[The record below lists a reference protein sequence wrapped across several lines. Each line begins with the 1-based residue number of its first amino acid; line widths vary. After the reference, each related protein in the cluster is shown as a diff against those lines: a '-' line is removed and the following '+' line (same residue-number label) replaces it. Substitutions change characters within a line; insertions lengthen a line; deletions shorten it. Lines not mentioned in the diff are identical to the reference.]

1 MSTTVS
7 DKAAEANDVTPVIG
21 SRGSA
26 EGGARDILERARRV
40 ARDAAAPAAADVDK
54 NARFPKETFDAQ
66 RKERLLGAFIPKELG
81 GLGCGMVTL
90 AGICETMGSACG
102 ASGLVTAMHHIQVAC
117 IVRHGT
123 DSPALKAYLS
133 EVAEKQRLI
142 ASVTSEVGIGGDMRS
157 SITAIVRNGSEFSLD
172 KDATTISYGEHADD
186 LLVTSRRDKD
196 SPPSDQVITL
206 VRGGNYKLE
215 KTGAWDTLGMR
226 GTCSPSFKLTSRGT
240 TDHILTLPFGDV
252 ASRTMV
258 PFSHILWA
266 AAWLGIA
273 TDAVARARTFV
284 RNEARK
290 KPGTVPP
297 TAIRVAEVMNLLQ
310 LMRNNVHDAAS
321 ECERLMRESDGATDE
336 LLSIGFAIKI
346 NNLKLASSQLVAQ
359 IVQQCLLIVGI
370 SGYKN
375 DTKFSM
381 GRHLRDAQ
389 SAALM
394 IGNDRIYATNASLL
408 LVHKDD

>member
-1 MSTTVS
+1 MSEQTN
-7 DKAAEANDVTPVIG
+7 EI
-21 SRGSA
+21 
-26 EGGARDILERARRV
+26 V
-40 ARDAAAPAAADVDK
+40 ARAQRIAREVAAPAAADVDRH
-54 NARFPKETFDAQ
+54 ARFPKEAFEAQ
-66 RKERLLGAFIPKELG
+66 RKEGLLGAFVPKEQG

-90 AGICETMGSACG
+90 AGICEAMGSACG
-102 ASGLVTAMHHIQVAC
+102 ATGLITAMHHIQVAC
-117 IVRHGT
+117 VVRHGNS
-123 DSPALKAYLS
+123 SPALRAYVS
-133 EVAEKQRLI
+133 EIAEKQRLI

-157 SITAIVRNGSEFSLD
+157 SITAIERNDGKFTLA

-196 SPPSDQVITL
+196 SPPSDQVLTL
-206 VRGGNYKLE
+206 VRGGDYKLE
-215 KTGAWDTLGMR
+215 KTGVWDTLGMR
-226 GTCSPSFKLTSRGT
+226 GTCSPSFKLESHGSVEQ
-240 TDHILTLPFGDV
+240 ILPLAFGDI

-273 TDAVARARTFV
+273 TDAVARARAYV
-284 RNEARK
+284 RGEARK

-297 TAIRVAEVMNLLQ
+297 TALRLAEVMNLLQ
-310 LMRNNVHDAAS
+310 LMRNNVHDAAA
-321 ECERLMRESDGATDE
+321 ECETLMRESEGATDE

-370 SGYKN
+370 AGYKN
-375 DTKFSM
+375 DSKFSM

>member
-1 MSTTVS
+1 MGEQTNEIVQ
-7 DKAAEANDVTPVIG
+7 
-21 SRGSA
+21 
-26 EGGARDILERARRV
+26 RARRI
-40 ARDAAAPAAADVDK
+40 AREVAAPAAADVDRQ
-54 NARFPKETFDAQ
+54 ARFPKEAFEAQ
-66 RKERLLGAFIPKELG
+66 KKERLLGAFVPKEYG
-81 GLGCGMVTL
+81 GLGCGMSTL
-90 AGICETMGSACG
+90 AGICEAMGSACG
-102 ASGLVTAMHHIQVAC
+102 ATGLVTAMHHIQVAC
-117 IVRHGT
+117 LVRHGT
-123 DSPALKAYLS
+123 ESPALKSYLS
-133 EVAEKQRLI
+133 ELTEKQRLI

-157 SITAIVRNGSEFSLD
+157 SKTAIVRNGSEFVLE

-196 SPPSDQVITL
+196 SPPSDQVLTL
-206 VRGGNYKLE
+206 VRGGEYTLE
-215 KTGAWDTLGMR
+215 KTSDWDTLGMR
-226 GTCSPSFKLTSRGT
+226 GTCSPGFKLASRGSV
-240 TDHILTLPFGDV
+240 DQILPLPFGDI

-273 TDAVARARTFV
+273 SDAVSRARAYV
-284 RNEARK
+284 RGEARK

-297 TAIRVAEVMNLLQ
+297 AALRLAEVMNLLQ
-310 LMRNNVHDAAS
+310 LMRNNVHDAAA
-321 ECERLMRESDGATDE
+321 ECEALMRAADGATDE

-370 SGYKN
+370 GGYKN
-375 DTKFSM
+375 NTPFSM

>member
-1 MSTTVS
+1 MAQHTSETNEVV
-7 DKAAEANDVTPVIG
+7 A
-21 SRGSA
+21 
-26 EGGARDILERARRV
+26 RARTI
-40 ARDAAAPAAADVDK
+40 AGEFAAPAAPDVDK
-54 NARFPKETFDAQ
+54 NARFPKEAIEAQ
-66 RKERLLGAFIPKELG
+66 KKERLLGAFIPKELG
-81 GLGCGMVTL
+81 GLGCGMVAL
-90 AGICETMGSACG
+90 AGICEAFGSACG
-102 ASGLVTAMHHIQVAC
+102 SSGLITAMHHIQVAC
-117 IVRHGT
+117 LVRHGS
-123 DSPALKAYLS
+123 DSTYFKRYLQ
-133 EVAEKQRLI
+133 EAAEKQLLI

-157 SITAIVRNGSEFSLD
+157 SITAIDRKDTSFVLN

-186 LLVTSRRDKD
+186 LLVTSRRTADA
-196 SPPSDQVITL
+196 PPSDQVLTL
-206 VRGGNYKLE
+206 VRKGDFKLE
-215 KTGAWDTLGMR
+215 RTGTWDTHGMR
-226 GTCSPSFKLTSRGT
+226 GTCSPGFKLESRGSIEQ
-240 TDHILTLPFGDV
+240 ILSLPFGDI

-273 TDAVARARTFV
+273 SDAVSRARLFV
-284 RNEARK
+284 RSEARK

-297 TAIRVAEVMNLLQ
+297 SAVRLAEVVNNLQ

-321 ECERLMRESDGATDE
+321 ECEALMRKADGATDE

-346 NNLKLASSQLVAQ
+346 NNLKIASSQLVAQ

-370 SGYKN
+370 GGYKN

-381 GRHLRDAQ
+381 GRHLRDSQ

-394 IGNDRIYATNASLL
+394 IGNDRIYARNASLL

>member
-1 MSTTVS
+1 MSDNPNEIV
-7 DKAAEANDVTPVIG
+7 
-21 SRGSA
+21 
-26 EGGARDILERARRV
+26 ERARRI
-40 ARDAAAPAAADVDK
+40 ARDVVAPAAADVDRH
-54 NARFPKETFDAQ
+54 ARFPKEAFDAQ
-66 RKERLLGAFIPKELG
+66 RKERLLGAFVPKEQG

-90 AGICETMGSACG
+90 AGICEAMGSACG
-102 ASGLVTAMHHIQVAC
+102 ATGLITAMHHIQVAC
-117 IVRHGT
+117 IVRHGN
-123 DSPALKAYLS
+123 DAPALRSYVS
-133 EVAEKQRLI
+133 EIAEKQRLI

-157 SITAIVRNGSEFSLD
+157 SITAIERNEGKFALS

-196 SPPSDQVITL
+196 SPPSDQVLTL
-206 VRGGNYKLE
+206 VRGGDYKLE
-215 KTGAWDTLGMR
+215 KTGVWDTLGMR
-226 GTCSPSFKLTSRGT
+226 GTCSPSFKLESHGSVEQ
-240 TDHILTLPFGDV
+240 ILPLAFGDI

-273 TDAVARARTFV
+273 TDAVARARAYV
-284 RNEARK
+284 RGEARK

-297 TAIRVAEVMNLLQ
+297 TALRLAEVMNLLQ

-321 ECERLMRESDGATDE
+321 ECEKLMREADGATDE

>member
-1 MSTTVS
+1 MS
-7 DKAAEANDVTPVIG
+7 EQMNEVI
-21 SRGSA
+21 
-26 EGGARDILERARRV
+26 ERARRI
-40 ARDAAAPAAADVDK
+40 ARDVVAPAAADVDRH
-54 NARFPKETFDAQ
+54 ARFPKEAFEAQ
-66 RKERLLGAFIPKELG
+66 RKERLLGAFVPKEQG

-90 AGICETMGSACG
+90 AGICEAMGSACG
-102 ASGLVTAMHHIQVAC
+102 ATGLITAMHHIQVAC
-117 IVRHGT
+117 IVRHGNDT
-123 DSPALKAYLS
+123 PALRSYVS
-133 EVAEKQRLI
+133 EIAEKQRLI

-157 SITAIVRNGSEFSLD
+157 SITAIERNEGKFTLA

-196 SPPSDQVITL
+196 SPPSDQVLTL
-206 VRGGNYKLE
+206 VRGGDYKLE
-215 KTGAWDTLGMR
+215 KTGVWDTLGMR
-226 GTCSPSFKLTSRGT
+226 GTCSPSFKLESHGSVEQ
-240 TDHILTLPFGDV
+240 ILPLAFGDV

-273 TDAVARARTFV
+273 TDAVARARAYV
-284 RNEARK
+284 RGEARK

-297 TAIRVAEVMNLLQ
+297 TALRLAEVMNLLQ

-321 ECERLMRESDGATDE
+321 ECEKLMREADGATDE

>member
-1 MSTTVS
+1 MSEQVN
-7 DKAAEANDVTPVIG
+7 EIV
-21 SRGSA
+21 
-26 EGGARDILERARRV
+26 ERARRIAREVV
-40 ARDAAAPAAADVDK
+40 APNAVDVDRH
-54 NARFPKETFDAQ
+54 ARFPKEAFEAQ
-66 RKERLLGAFIPKELG
+66 KKERLLGAFVPKEYG
-81 GLGCGMVTL
+81 GLGAGMITL
-90 AGICETMGSACG
+90 AGICEAMGSACG
-102 ASGLVTAMHHIQVAC
+102 ATGLITAMHHIQVAC
-117 IVRHGT
+117 IVRHGLE
-123 DSPALKAYLS
+123 SPGLKKYAS
-133 EVAEKQRLI
+133 EIAEKQRLI

-157 SITAIVRNGSEFSLD
+157 SITAIEKSGDKFVLN

-186 LLVTSRRDKD
+186 LLITSRREKD

-206 VRGGNYKLE
+206 VRGGEYKLE
-215 KTGAWDTLGMR
+215 KTGVWDTLGMR
-226 GTCSPSFKLTSRGT
+226 GTCSPSFKVESRGSV
-240 TDHILTLPFGDV
+240 DQIVPLPFGDV

-273 TDAVARARTFV
+273 SDAVARARTYV
-284 RNEARK
+284 RGEARK

-297 TAIRVAEVMNLLQ
+297 SAIRLAEAVNSLQ

-321 ECERLMRESDGATDE
+321 ECEKLMREAEGATDE